1 APRPRKHPHRP
12 LTPATPASSGHGVA
26 GFGHGVAGFGH
37 GVAGFGHGVAGFGHG
52 VAGTGRLPPVGGHAM
67 STTTGW
73 ALPHPRRKPR
83 TDPADPGGPG
93 NTLAAQAHR
102 TPPHHP
108 HTFTRKRT
116 KARRLFQLPATFN
129 L

>member
-1 APRPRKHPHRP
+1 MRRSRRP
-12 LTPATPASSGHGVA
+12 
-26 GFGHGVAGFGH
+26 
-37 GVAGFGHGVAGFGHG
+37 
-52 VAGTGRLPPVGGHAM
+52 
-67 STTTGW
+67 
-73 ALPHPRRKPR
+73 ALPARTPTPETPTQTINPRDAGQFRPWGGRFRPWGGRNRPARPGGR
-83 TDPADPGGPG
+83 TRDEHDNAKGSATTPEETPPSPADPGDPG